1 MDAENIFFSYSRVDS
16 DFTIQLANK
25 LVEAELNIWLDK
37 FNIEAGEKWDN
48 EIQKALESSNTLLVI
63 LSKSSIKSENVM
75 DEVSYAIGKGKKVIP
90 VLIEECEIPFRIRRL
105 QYANFTRTYEE
116 GLKTLTDALELDNN
130 RRAKLLGQDQGNIPV
145 YKRKE
150 SVQKISKQKKILLL
164 GGSILLIAVVVWATM
179 FRTTGKTLTA
189 NSSSENYLPN
199 NESTKQAGLL
209 IPPINFNVTE
219 GTTLIYHSET
229 LARKDTFRVSSSET
243 LENLMTALIN
253 HYKITAPKDL
263 KDEYASEKGGYRLK
277 ETLWKNNLPVNNY
290 SSTLKEGGVKD
301 FDLLE
306 FKYELTNSR
315 AMACPPSSVSIRIDG
330 LDSKKT
336 TLYLNGSH
344 VSQSQVSKGHS
355 TYFYFEFVGECNPD
369 SWYCELSYDNKNI
382 YMTNPTILNNSS
394 DTTFLQFKLPAKTQ

>member
-1 MDAENIFFSYSRVDS
+1 
-16 DFTIQLANK
+16 
-25 LVEAELNIWLDK
+25 
-37 FNIEAGEKWDN
+37 
-48 EIQKALESSNTLLVI
+48 
-63 LSKSSIKSENVM
+63 
-75 DEVSYAIGKGKKVIP
+75 
-90 VLIEECEIPFRIRRL
+90 
-105 QYANFTRTYEE
+105 
-116 GLKTLTDALELDNN
+116 
-130 RRAKLLGQDQGNIPV
+130 
-145 YKRKE
+145 
-150 SVQKISKQKKILLL
+150 
-164 GGSILLIAVVVWATM
+164 M
-179 FRTTGKTLTA
+179 FRSTGKTLAA

-315 AMACPPSSVSIRIDG
+315 AMACPPSEVSIRIDG

-382 YMTNPTILNNSS
+382 YVSNPAILNNSS